1 MSKGGIPGGV
11 RAAPLGRLVAVCG
24 VERGA
29 RSGYDAWMRFRLVA
43 VALMVAGG
51 GSAVALPECLPDCV
65 GADLTGAA
73 MIFVILGCRS

>member
-1 MSKGGIPGGV
+1 
-11 RAAPLGRLVAVCG
+11 
-24 VERGA
+24 
-29 RSGYDAWMRFRLVA
+29 MRFRLVA